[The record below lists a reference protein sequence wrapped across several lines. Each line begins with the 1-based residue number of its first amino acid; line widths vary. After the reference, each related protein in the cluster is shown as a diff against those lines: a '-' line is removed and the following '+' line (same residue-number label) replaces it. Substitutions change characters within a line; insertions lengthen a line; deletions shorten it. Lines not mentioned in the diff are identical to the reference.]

1 MFSRRISK
9 DLLFM
14 WAFHPAMASFF
25 CQSQPPP
32 EMELQTLGSGA
43 EPRVTEGDEHQE
55 HFLQIVI
62 NP

>member
-1 MFSRRISK
+1 VGIPPRDGFI
-9 DLLFM
+9 
-14 WAFHPAMASFF
+14 FHGSLPP
-25 CQSQPPP
+25 QPKLR
-32 EMELQTLGSGA
+32 LQNMGSGA